1 MNAKKPTMED
11 RLLHLLKRKWVTPLD
26 ALHAVNCLSLSQ
38 RVSEFIRGGVDV
50 QKRWVDLPSGKRVRA
65 YRIA

>member
-26 ALHAVNCLSLSQ
+26 SALQAVPTAS
-38 RVSEFIRGGVDV
+38 
-50 QKRWVDLPSGKRVRA
+50 P
-65 YRIA
+65 